1 MGFLVYLYS
10 GRCVRHERKGRRR
23 AKPTR
28 CCSKAPLLIEREKR
42 RGRDNGEKR
51 KMKTRRNEL
60 VQKEVIPLR
69 ERERESR
76 RGMENEKEEMK

>member
-1 MGFLVYLYS
+1 MGLLVYLYS

-23 AKPTR
+23 AKATR

-51 KMKTRRNEL
+51 KMKTRSNEL
-60 VQKEVIPLR
+60 VQEEVIPLR
-69 ERERESR
+69 EREREQESN
-76 RGMENEKEEMK
+76 GE

>member
-1 MGFLVYLYS
+1 M
-10 GRCVRHERKGRRR
+10 RHERKGRKR
-23 AKPTR
+23 AKATR

-69 ERERESR
+69 ESERAREEWRMR
-76 RGMENEKEEMK
+76 KKR

>member
-1 MGFLVYLYS
+1 MGLLVYLYS

-23 AKPTR
+23 AKATR

-51 KMKTRRNEL
+51 KMKTRSNEL

-69 ERERESR
+69 EREREQER
-76 RGMENEKEEMK
+76 NEE